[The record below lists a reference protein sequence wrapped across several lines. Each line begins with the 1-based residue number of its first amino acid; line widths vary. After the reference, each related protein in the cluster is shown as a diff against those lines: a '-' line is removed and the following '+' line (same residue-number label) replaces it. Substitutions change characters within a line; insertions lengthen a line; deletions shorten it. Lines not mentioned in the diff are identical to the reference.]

1 VNTHHPREIAGS
13 YIKRLYLCTRQNV
26 NSIIEFSL
34 CPLSVTLRLLLLHLG
49 TWNRGSCPLLHYDR
63 TSLRP
68 STVSSHIC
76 SIYVSQAKTSMITD
90 HFAEMRATISFVLR
104 QAKQTL
110 VEQHNRHRLRSRNNF
125 ERIANTSRDIPR
137 RLTDKDYDPPG

>member
-13 YIKRLYLCTRQNV
+13 YIKWLHLCSRETV
-26 NSIIEFSL
+26 NSIIEFSS
-34 CPLSVTLRLLLLHLG
+34 CPLSVTLRLLILHLR
-49 TWNRGSCPLLHYDR
+49 TWNRRSCPLLHCDR

-68 STVSSHIC
+68 STVSSYIS

-90 HFAEMRATISFVLR
+90 HFAEMRATFSLVLT

-125 ERIANTSRDIPR
+125 ERIASTSRDIPR